1 MKISYFYKKCL
12 AIVAILTLS
21 VSSIVVQGGPVKII
35 FDTDMASDVDDVG
48 ALAVL
53 HALADEGEAE
63 ILGCMISAP
72 HEAVA
77 PCMDAIN
84 TYYGRPDIPIG
95 NLEEH
100 PKTYP
105 AGLGEIWTDDYYG
118 IQVVKTFPHSVARS
132 SDAPGATK
140 LYRKILA
147 SQPDQSVTIVTVGFL
162 TNLKNLLNS
171 LPDEYSSLNG
181 EELVKKKVKQW
192 VCGGCHFPR
201 GTAEYNVKMDVEG
214 SVRAINDWPTPV
226 IFSGWLL
233 GTKVMSGNA
242 LLAKPKSNPVR
253 MSYEWFWGRS
263 ENVDRCSWDQLVVL
277 YAVKGCNNW
286 WILSESGR
294 CLMYG
299 RAVGEN
305 EWIPYAKGSHH
316 YLKEKIAPGEFGK
329 IIDELMCRDPKNL
342 HSVKSE
348 K

>member
-1 MKISYFYKKCL
+1 MKLSNFYKKCL
-12 AIVAILTLS
+12 TLVGILTLS
-21 VSSIVVQGGPVKII
+21 VSSLVAQETPVKII
-35 FDTDMASDVDDVG
+35 FDTDMSSDIDDVG

-95 NLEEH
+95 YVEAH
-100 PKTYP
+100 PKIYP
-105 AGLGEIWTDDYYG
+105 GGDGETWTNDYYG
-118 IQVVKTFPHSVARS
+118 IQIAKTFPHSIARS
-132 SDAPGATK
+132 SDAPGATM

-171 LPDEYSSLNG
+171 QPDEISPLNG
-181 EELVKKKVKQW
+181 EELVKKKVKEW
-192 VCGGCHFPR
+192 ICGGCHFPR
-201 GTAEYNVKMDVEG
+201 GTAEYNVKMDIEG

-226 IFSGWLL
+226 IFSGWAL

-242 LLAKPKSNPVR
+242 LLTKPQSCPVR
-253 MSYEWFWGRS
+253 MGYEWFWGRS
-263 ENVDRCSWDQLVVL
+263 ENMDRCSWDQLVIL
-277 YAVKGCNNW
+277 YAVKGCKSG
-286 WILSESGR
+286 WILSEPGR
-294 CLMYG
+294 CLMHG

-305 EWIPYAKGSHH
+305 EWIPYAKGNHH
-316 YLKEKIAPGEFGK
+316 YLKEKKSPEEFGK
-329 IIDELMCRDPKNL
+329 IIDELMCRDPKKITL
-342 HSVKSE
+342 
-348 K
+348 